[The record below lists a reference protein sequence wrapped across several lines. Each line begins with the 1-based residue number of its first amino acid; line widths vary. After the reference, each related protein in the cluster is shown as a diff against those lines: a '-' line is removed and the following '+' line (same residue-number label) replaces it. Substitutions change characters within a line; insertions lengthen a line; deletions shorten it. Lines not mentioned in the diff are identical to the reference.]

1 MSVGVKMEEERKAKL
16 RMAGVNLPSGVKRFL
31 NNEAL
36 YEEFL
41 LKFPSD
47 VNIQI
52 LRQAFAAEE
61 KTAAFHAAHTL
72 LGVAAN
78 LSMEELYAA
87 LRPATEALRAGKI
100 NVAKSYMPSVEKAY
114 ISILDA
120 LK

>member
-1 MSVGVKMEEERKAKL
+1 MEEEKKTKL
-16 RMAGVNLPSGVKRFL
+16 RLAGVNLDSGVKRFL

-47 VNIQI
+47 VNMQI
-52 LRQAFAAEE
+52 LRQAFEAEE
-61 KTAAFHAAHTL
+61 KTTAFHAAHTL

-78 LSMEELYAA
+78 LSMEQLYAA
-87 LRPATEALRAGKI
+87 LRPATEALRGGNI
-100 NVAKSYMPSVEKAY
+100 NLAKSYMPSVEKAY
-114 ISILDA
+114 LTILEA